1 MSSSGAR
8 RHQPFLVVLSSPS
21 GAGKTSICRQVVSRE
36 RNLAYSVSAT
46 TRPRRRGEVHGR
58 SYFFY
63 SESEF
68 RNSVRRGELLE
79 HARVYGCYYGTPR
92 APVLEHFR
100 RGRDVIADL
109 DVQGMRSCKKTL
121 AGTVGI
127 FVDVSSRRELARRL
141 RGRGTDSVEALAC
154 REAELGA
161 ELAAIP
167 EFDYV
172 VVNDRLEN
180 AVRDVMAIVRA
191 ERLRTM
197 RMVPVRRT
205 ERSDKTRR

>member
-1 MSSSGAR
+1 MVNR
-8 RHQPFLVVLSSPS
+8 D
-21 GAGKTSICRQVVSRE
+21 

-46 TRPRRRGEVHGR
+46 TRPRRRGETNGK

-68 RNSVRRGELLE
+68 RNKVRRGELLE
-79 HARVYGCYYGTPR
+79 HALVYGHYYGTPR
-92 APVLEHFR
+92 APVLDHFR

-109 DVQGMRSCKKTL
+109 DVQGMRSCKKAL

-127 FVDVSSRRELARRL
+127 FVTAPSRKELVSRL
-141 RGRGTDSVEALAC
+141 LGRGTDSAEALA
-154 REAELGA
+154 RRQAELSA

-167 EFDYV
+167 EFDYL

-180 AVRDVMAIVRA
+180 AVRDVMAIIRA
-191 ERLRTM
+191 ERLRTG
-197 RMVPVRRT
+197 RMVPARRLA
-205 ERSDKTRR
+205 RSNKTRR